1 MRFLG
6 FLVALATLGVALPS
20 LAQQGYSSPAMLP
33 LPSGVVSPQVT
44 YNGGGAVYSA
54 TNPWSGA
61 QRYSI
66 NPYATQGYTSSYA
79 TSQVGYR
86 EGTVVDDGATD
97 HVDMAG
103 SEAESCWEDSLKGSC
118 ASCSGCSNTCC
129 GPRPAWFGGIG
140 GVVLTRNEPNQVWTT
155 ADNFNNFNQMMKLND
170 TPFDWVPGG
179 AVAFGRQ
186 FCGGGAAEVSFWG
199 TSTMAGTALTT
210 NGPGGLVTPIDLTF
224 VDIGGQP
231 ASHFFDDANAH
242 QIWRRDNFY
251 NFEVNGFTAPFASP
265 SGSVVFGWLYGLRY
279 FRWNE
284 SVIFGSVANGFEFG
298 NNGGLEEAYMNS
310 QMKNSILAFQVGSIA
325 NWFFL
330 PTWSVFAMPK
340 FGVGPNWMDS
350 RFSVYRGDGL
360 NAIDVHA
367 NRTIASFI
375 GSIDVG
381 LNWAFAPNWSV
392 YGGYRFMAVTGVGTA
407 DQQFPHFL
415 VDTPEIATIKPNNNL
430 VLHGIIF
437 GVLCWF

>member
-1 MRFLG
+1 
-6 FLVALATLGVALPS
+6 
-20 LAQQGYSSPAMLP
+20 MLP
-33 LPSGVVSPQVT
+33 LPSAVVPPAVT
-44 YNGGGAVYSA
+44 YNGGGAVYSG
-54 TNPWSGA
+54 TNPWSGYQGA
-61 QRYSI
+61 G
-66 NPYATQGYTSSYA
+66 NQGYPRFQGVSA
-79 TSQVGYR
+79 TRFPASQVGYS
-86 EGTVVDDGATD
+86 EGTATETG
-97 HVDMAG
+97 MGYAG
-103 SEAESCWEDSLKGSC
+103 VMGGEDTSCWEESLKGSC
-118 ASCSGCSNTCC
+118 GACGACGGCCNDCC

-140 GVVLTRNEPNQVWTT
+140 GMVLTRNEPNQVWTS
-155 ADNFNNFNQMMKLND
+155 ADNFNNFNQTMRLND

-179 AVAFGRQ
+179 AVSFGRQ
-186 FCGGGAAEVSFWG
+186 FCYGGAAELSMWG
-199 TSTMAGTALTT
+199 TSTMAGTAYDS
-210 NGPGGLVTPIDLTF
+210 NGPGGLVCPINLTF

-242 QIWRRDNFY
+242 QIWRKDNFY
-251 NFEVNGFTAPFASP
+251 NIEINGFSAPYTSP
-265 SGSVVFGWLYGLRY
+265 GGNVIFGWLYGLRY

-284 SVIFGSVANGFEFG
+284 SLIFGSVANGFEFG

-330 PTWSVFAMPK
+330 PTVSAFAMPK

-360 NAIDVHA
+360 TAIDIHA
-367 NRTIASFI
+367 NRSIASFI
-375 GSIDVG
+375 GSIDLG

-392 YGGYRFMAVTGVGTA
+392 YGGYRFMAVSGVGTA

-415 VDTPEIATIKPNNNL
+415 VDSPEIATIKPNNNL

>member
-1 MRFLG
+1 MRKESTAMRCLG
-6 FLVALATLGVALPS
+6 FLVVLAMLCAAAPS
-20 LAQQGYSSPAMLP
+20 LAQQGYGSPAMLP
-33 LPSGVVSPQVT
+33 LPSGVFSPPVT
-44 YNGGGAVYSA
+44 YNTGGAVYSG
-54 TNPWSGA
+54 TNPWSGG
-61 QRYSI
+61 QSYSGSQ
-66 NPYATQGYTSSYA
+66 YSA
-79 TSQVGYR
+79 SQVGYTDER
-86 EGTVVDDGATD
+86 AATAD
-97 HVDMAG
+97 AG
-103 SEAESCWEDSLKGSC
+103 HMDVASGECDNCWEDSLKGSC
-118 ASCSGCSNTCC
+118 GSCGGGGNTCC

-140 GVVLTRNEPNQVWTT
+140 GLVLTRNEPNQVWTT
-155 ADNFNNFNQMMKLND
+155 ADNFNNFNQTMKLND

-179 AVAFGRQ
+179 AVSFGRQ
-186 FCGGGAAEVSFWG
+186 FSGGQAAELSMWG
-199 TSTMAGTALTT
+199 TGTMAGTALDT
-210 NGPGGLVTPIDLTF
+210 NGPGGLVTPINLDF
-224 VDIGGQP
+224 VSIGGQP

-242 QIWRRDNFY
+242 QVWRRDNFY
-251 NFEVNGFTAPFASP
+251 NIEVNGFSAPYSSA
-265 SGSVVFGWLYGLRY
+265 GGNVIFGWLYGVRY

-330 PTWSVFAMPK
+330 PTVSAFAMPK

-375 GSIDVG
+375 GSVDLG
-381 LNWAFAPNWSV
+381 LNWSFAPNWSV

-407 DQQFPHFL
+407 DQQFPAFL
-415 VDTPEIATIKPNNNL
+415 VDTPEIATIKPNNSL